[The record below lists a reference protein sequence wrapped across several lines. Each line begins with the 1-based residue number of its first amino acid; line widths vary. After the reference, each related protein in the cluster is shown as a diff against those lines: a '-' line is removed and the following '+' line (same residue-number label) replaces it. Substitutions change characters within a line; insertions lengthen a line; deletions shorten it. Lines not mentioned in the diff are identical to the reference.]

1 MAMTKTTPRLHVN
14 AALAAGAD
22 VALAPEQAHYLAN
35 VLRLAAGAAVLAFNG
50 SDGEWEAV
58 LAPAGKR
65 KASLAIVRQSLP
77 PAPPP
82 DIDYLFAPIKHA
94 RLDYMVQKATELGA
108 RRLRP
113 VITRRTIAERV
124 NLERMMAN
132 AVEAAEQCNLVF
144 VPEVL
149 APVKLDHLLADWDH
163 QRRLIFCDEQAAGK
177 NPLTT
182 LSTITLPAALLVG
195 PEGGFAP
202 EERQLLLAQSFVT
215 PISLGPRILRADTAA
230 SAALALL
237 QAVVGD
243 WSGEKL

>member
-1 MAMTKTTPRLHVN
+1 MAMTKTTPRLYVN
-14 AALAAGAD
+14 AALAAGGE

-58 LAPAGKR
+58 LVPAGKK
-65 KASLAIVRQSLP
+65 KAALAIIRQSLP

-82 DIDYLFAPIKHA
+82 DIDYVFAPIKHA

-149 APVKLDHLLADWDH
+149 APVKLQQLLADWDH

-243 WSGEKL
+243 WSGA

>member
-149 APVKLDHLLADWDH
+149 APVKLDQLLADWDH
-163 QRRLIFCDEQAAGK
+163 QRRLIFCDERAAGK
-177 NPLTT
+177 HPLTT

-243 WSGEKL
+243 WSGE

>member
-1 MAMTKTTPRLHVN
+1 MTKTTPRLYVN
-14 AALAAGAD
+14 AALAAGAE

-58 LAPAGKR
+58 LVPAGKK
-65 KASLAIVRQSLP
+65 KAALAIVRQSLP

-82 DIDYLFAPIKHA
+82 DIDYVFAPIKHA

-149 APVKLDHLLADWDH
+149 APVKLQQLLADWDH